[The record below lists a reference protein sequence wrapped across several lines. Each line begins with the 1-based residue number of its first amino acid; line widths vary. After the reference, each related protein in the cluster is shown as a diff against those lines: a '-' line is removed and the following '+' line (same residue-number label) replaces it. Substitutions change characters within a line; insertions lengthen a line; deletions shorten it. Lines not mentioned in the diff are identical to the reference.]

1 MSVLSPPSLASPGSF
16 LSSSLSLDHFLQH
29 SKDDPQQNGEYMRI
43 KVSSPINISDSDVS
57 HNGNHSLLGSLS
69 NNSDNQY
76 KPDPPLPAPPPSSPP
91 HHSTSGSLGNSSDI
105 QYYEPALPLPA
116 LPPSSPP
123 RHGSILPGIPLGNSN
138 KENVP
143 VILKNPLVNIFGRPS
158 GIPKFIPT
166 PAIPLSTD
174 SSKGGPLKSSTKNER
189 NLCALQWIKQMNK
202 NGTMDKFKLYW
213 NTLAT
218 AQQDEYQAKAERL
231 DSAGAWKKA
240 SVTVVVTPISF
251 SLFFHS
257 CTMP

>member
-1 MSVLSPPSLASPGSF
+1 MTKPNRAPVFKSKGKKCEHMDD
-16 LSSSLSLDHFLQH
+16 SLDLELADKHHKGMYYYHHYTHLTLC
-29 SKDDPQQNGEYMRI
+29 I
-43 KVSSPINISDSDVS
+43 VSSPINISDSDVS

-76 KPDPPLPAPPPSSPP
+76 KPDPPLPALPPSSPP

-105 QYYEPALPLPA
+105 QYYEPDLPLPA

-123 RHGSILPGIPLGNSN
+123 HYGTILPGIPLGNSN

-143 VILKNPLVNIFGRPS
+143 VILKNPLVNIFGGPS

-174 SSKGGPLKSSTKNER
+174 SSKGGPVKMLEDVARFYEEWK
-189 NLCALQWIKQMNK
+189 MNK

-213 NTLAT
+213 NTLAM
-218 AQQDEYQAKAERL
+218 AQQDEYQAEAKHL

-240 SVTVVVTPISF
+240 SDSAVVNGA
-251 SLFFHS
+251 LH
-257 CTMP
+257 